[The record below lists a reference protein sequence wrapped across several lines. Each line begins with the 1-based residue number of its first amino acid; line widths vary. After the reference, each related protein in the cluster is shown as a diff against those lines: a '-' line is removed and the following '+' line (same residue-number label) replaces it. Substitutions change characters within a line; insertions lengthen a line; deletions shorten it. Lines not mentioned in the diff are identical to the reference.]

1 MISEAILEPPG
12 SMEVVG
18 RFGFGFSGCGAVE
31 IPLLGSSRSL
41 SQEAKEGELFTTVS
55 VPGLQE
61 RAKFL
66 I

>member
-1 MISEAILEPPG
+1 
-12 SMEVVG
+12 MEVVG

-55 VPGLQE
+55 VAGLQK

-66 I
+66 L